1 MSDLHTVRDESG
13 RGPVLTPGGIETL
26 ARGDR
31 IWQICTSAPSLG
43 VHNAHPTRGF
53 LEPVDPACVAFP
65 VFFLLFVAG
74 G

>member
-31 IWQICTSAPSLG
+31 IWQICTSAPGLG
-43 VHNAHPTRGF
+43 VHNPDPTRGF
-53 LEPVDPACVAFP
+53 L
-65 VFFLLFVAG
+65 
-74 G
+74 